1 MTYTQ
6 AIEWLK
12 KRKYDDDMIL
22 GDQRRIKHN
31 EEIDRIIMLLSLH
44 IEKPDRVI
52 EDCDCPSGACPIR

>member
-12 KRKYDDDMIL
+12 SRKYDDDMIL
-22 GDQRRIKHN
+22 GSKRRMKHN
-31 EEIDRIIMLLSLH
+31 DDIDGIIMLLSLH

-52 EDCDCPSGACPIR
+52 EDCDCPSGVCPVR